1 MAWLNVCG
9 ILYKCQDSCMCCSD
23 GAASECWSTTLH
35 FSLTAYPGSPQNAKA
50 SSSASVKKQEPLW
63 EEKRRAAGH
72 SHCVTKR
79 GGKWKESYIAL
90 LLLLLGTGTQDCQ
103 LFAPPWT
110 FLIKEHFG
118 KPKKIS
124 TDHTDIHHAES
135 PRDQGMVTG
144 PGLPKL
150 KERLD
155 NALRHRVILL
165 GCLCKASWNP

>member
-1 MAWLNVCG
+1 MSVEFFTNARTPACAAVMVLPVSAEAPHFTSPWL
-9 ILYKCQDSCMCCSD
+9 
-23 GAASECWSTTLH
+23 
-35 FSLTAYPGSPQNAKA
+35 LT
-50 SSSASVKKQEPLW
+50 
-63 EEKRRAAGH
+63 RAALRMPKLPARLLWRNRSHCGKKREGQLDT
-72 SHCVTKR
+72 HCVTKR

-118 KPKKIS
+118 KPRKIS